1 MLNNFVLE
9 ACGGFKCVITSHNS
23 SFGEGVF
30 WLHIELQYSEHEQL
44 VMVMKEIFKDIV
56 WFLQGLVILN
66 ISLSVDK

>member
-1 MLNNFVLE
+1 MWRLQMCYYLSQLF
-9 ACGGFKCVITSHNS
+9 IWW
-23 SFGEGVF
+23 GVF

-44 VMVMKEIFKDIV
+44 VVKEIFKDIV